1 MRQSR
6 APCNLVDSNAGRG
19 GERPR
24 GGSGSGGEASGGAG
38 QSRSSQSG
46 TDRGSVGR
54 VRAGAGVD
62 GRGSMAGASQAGI
75 EQSPVRPAGAG
86 VLPGT
91 PSHTRGAATPPRWVA
106 VTPVLPLREQCS
118 GQRPVRW

>member
-1 MRQSR
+1 MDFKVLGRSR
-6 APCNLVDSNAGRG
+6 DRLNLGRTVVAL
-19 GERPR
+19 
-24 GGSGSGGEASGGAG
+24 SGCGPGPG
-38 QSRSSQSG
+38 
-46 TDRGSVGR
+46 VG
-54 VRAGAGVD
+54 